1 MRQTEEDFR
10 GWVGARRSTLRA
22 TAYLLCG
29 DWYLADDLVQD
40 ALAKIY
46 SVWPRI
52 AGAGDPDP
60 YARRVL
66 LNVFLDHRRRPWR
79 REVTSESLPDR
90 PSDAPESDAVH
101 PALVVALREVPPG
114 QRAVLVLRFW
124 DDLSVE
130 QAAAALGTSIG
141 NVKSQTSRGLVALRA
156 ALAAQG
162 VSTRSAWNEELS

>member
-1 MRQTEEDFR
+1 MRQTEEEFR

-46 SVWPRI
+46 AVWPRV
-52 AGAGDPDP
+52 AGGGDPDP

-79 REVTSESLPDR
+79 REVASDLLPDR
-90 PSDAPESDAVH
+90 MSDAPEPDEVH

-130 QAAAALGTSIG
+130 QAAAALGTSTG

-162 VSTRSAWNEELS
+162 VSTRSAWNEEQS